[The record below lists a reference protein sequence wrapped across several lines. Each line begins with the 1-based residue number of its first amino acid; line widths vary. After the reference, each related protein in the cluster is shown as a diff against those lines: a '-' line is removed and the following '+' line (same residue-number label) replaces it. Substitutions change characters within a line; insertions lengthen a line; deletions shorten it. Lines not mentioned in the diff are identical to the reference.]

1 MSRKVPVP
9 ELLLVECFSAALAS
23 SNYILG
29 DQVAEAIQDAA
40 DNMTIEGLS
49 LAQRFITQAL
59 QREQMKADN
68 VGMRFIPASEWTS
81 ALDVVTHLRRKL
93 AGLRGE
99 DLDDMQVTAEK
110 LLGVGHA

>member
-9 ELLLVECFSAALAS
+9 ELLLVECFSAAIAA
-23 SNYILG
+23 SNYALS
-29 DQVAEAIQDAA
+29 DEVAEAIQDAA
-40 DNMTIEGLS
+40 DNMTFEGLS

-59 QREQMKADN
+59 QREQMKAEGCG
-68 VGMRFIPASEWTS
+68 VRFIPASEWTS

-99 DLDDMQVTAEK
+99 ELDDMQVTAEK
-110 LLGVGHA
+110 LVGVGHA